1 MFFKT
6 SAFELQAQLDA
17 LEKSQATI
25 QFNMDGT
32 IITANDHFLNALGYT
47 LDEIKGKHHSMF
59 VDAAY
64 RDSAEY
70 AAFWDSLR
78 RGEFQ
83 VAEYKRI
90 GKGGKEVW
98 IQASY
103 NPIIGRDGKPFK
115 VVKYATDVTD
125 QKLKNADVAGQIA
138 AIHKSQAV
146 IEFNLD
152 GTIITANENFLNVLG
167 YTLDEIQGKHHSMF
181 VEAAYRSSPEYTAFW
196 DSLRRGEYQAAEYK
210 RLGKGGKEIWIQ
222 ASYNPILDMN
232 GNPFKVVKFAT
243 DMTAAV
249 QDRMRRA
256 ELQKQIDEDLAEIST
271 AVDKATAQATSAA
284 MASSETSQNVQAM
297 ASGSEE
303 LAASV
308 SEISSQV
315 ANSTRISGEAVE
327 RANQTTQTV
336 SGLVEAAQRIGDVVS
351 LINDIADQTNLLAL
365 NATIEAARAGDAGK
379 GFAVVASEVKNLAS
393 QTGKATEE
401 ISEQIMSVQSA
412 TNSAVEAIDSIG
424 TIIGQVNE
432 TSAAIAAAVEEQTA
446 VTQDMSANMQTAA
459 TGVNTI
465 SNGMSEIAEVT
476 KFINDSTIKVKE
488 ASAALA

>member
-1 MFFKT
+1 MFFNT
-6 SAFELQAQLDA
+6 SSFELQAQLDA

-25 QFNMDGT
+25 QFDMDGT
-32 IITANDHFLNALGYT
+32 IITANDLFLNALGYT
-47 LDEIKGKHHSMF
+47 LEEIKGKHHSMF
-59 VDAAY
+59 VDAAFKE
-64 RDSAEY
+64 SAEY
-70 AAFWDSLR
+70 TAFWENLR

-83 VAEYKRI
+83 AAEYKRI

-103 NPIIGRDGKPFK
+103 NPIKGRDGKPFK
-115 VVKYATDVTD
+115 VVKYATDITA
-125 QKLKNADVAGQIA
+125 QKLKSADVAGQIA
-138 AIHKSQAV
+138 AIQKSQAV

-152 GTIITANENFLNVLG
+152 GTVITANENFLNVLG
-167 YTLDEIQGKHHSMF
+167 YTLDDIRGQHHSMF
-181 VEAAYRSSPEYTAFW
+181 VETSYRSSPEYKAFW
-196 DSLRRGEYQAAEYK
+196 ESLRRGEFQAAEYM
-210 RLGKGGKEIWIQ
+210 RIGKGGKEVWIQ

-232 GNPFKVVKFAT
+232 GKPFKVVKFAT
-243 DMTAAV
+243 DITAAV
-249 QDRMRRA
+249 QDRKRRA
-256 ELQKQIDEDLAEIST
+256 ELQKQIDADLEKISE
-271 AVDKATAQATSAA
+271 AVDKATAQATNAA
-284 MASSETSQNVQAM
+284 TASSETSQNVQAV

-308 SEISSQV
+308 SEISNQV
-315 ANSTRISGEAVE
+315 ATSTRISGEAVE
-327 RANQTTQTV
+327 RVNQTTQTV
-336 SGLVEAAQRIGDVVS
+336 SGLVDAAQKIGDVVS

-401 ISEQIMSVQSA
+401 ISEQILSVQSA

-459 TGVNTI
+459 SGVNAI
-465 SNGMSEIAEVT
+465 SEGMGEIAEVT
-476 KFINDSTIKVKE
+476 RFINESTTKVKE